1 MTESKIKL
9 SVCVT
14 AYNRK
19 SGLSRTLQSLTKQTR
34 QPDEVIVSD
43 DFSPDDPKDVV
54 DRWAGYFSHF
64 QYNRNPQN
72 LNMPGNLN
80 LAISLAR
87 GSYIANLHDADEF
100 DSTLLEKWERALDS
114 YPTAGFAFSGVRSIP
129 QTSGVNRFDL
139 HPVPPFMKGVDFFEK
154 HMVHRYSSYVW
165 GTVMARRAAYQELLP
180 FDAKYGP
187 YSDVDMWMRMCRS
200 YDVAYVREP
209 LILLDDSPSTWRKFD
224 WKRVEIVRQMQ
235 FDNIKRFYMSTPER
249 LPIEINRHRKAF
261 IKMCLRRILGRIWH
275 RDLNG
280 VLKGLSLLFG
290 MKNFVKE

>member
-1 MTESKIKL
+1 MANSKIKL

-19 SGLSRTLQSLTKQTR
+19 SGLSRTLRSLTKQTR

-43 DFSPDDPKDVV
+43 DYSPDDPKNVV
-54 DRWAGYFSHF
+54 DQWASYFSNF
-64 QYNRNPQN
+64 QYNRNQQN

-100 DSTLLEKWERALDS
+100 DTTLLEKWEHALDS
-114 YPTAGFAFSGVRSIP
+114 YPTAGFVFSGVRSIP
-129 QTSGVNRFDL
+129 QTSSINRFDL
-139 HPVPPFMKGVDFFEK
+139 HPVPPFMNGVDFFEQ
-154 HMVHRYSSYVW
+154 HMLHRYSSYVW
-165 GTVMARRAAYQELLP
+165 GTVMARRTAYQELLP

-187 YSDVDMWMRMCRS
+187 YSDVDMWMRMCKS

-224 WKRVEIVRQMQ
+224 WQRIEIVRQMQ
-235 FDNIKRFYMSTPER
+235 FDNVKRFYSSNPDR
-249 LPIEINRHRKAF
+249 LRIEIRRHRKAYT
-261 IKMCLRRILGRIWH
+261 KMCLRRILGRVWH
-275 RDLNG
+275 RDFDG
-280 VLKGLSLLFG
+280 VLKGLSLLFST
-290 MKNFVKE
+290 NSPAKE